1 MVLFIIK
8 LVFGTV
14 GEAMEYGPL
23 IKYFRTQKGLT
34 QKELAKGICSISH
47 LSKIENNAK
56 DANKETITLLFERL
70 EIDNNEISAKDEQIK
85 GLLVLINEKINFFQK
100 REVDQIY
107 NELKEMED
115 IIPFSSSLYLYE
127 LNKYRYYLFK
137 GDLKNAEQQ
146 ESLLNKQRKNFSQ
159 HESYLFQHYN
169 AVCLIMKGQYKKAD
183 SILDSLMPNNSYDF
197 ISGEFL
203 YHRALIKSSLE
214 EPDHAIYYGKKAL
227 QTFMNEHNFIRILHT
242 LMLLGINYTHA
253 KIYDEALG
261 CFQHLMRNAELL
273 NESHILPHV
282 YHNIGYLKGKMQH
295 YQEALYFYE
304 KSLSLQSLD
313 SSYYPM
319 TLYSIGETH
328 YLLKQIDLAAETF
341 EKVLSFSKQLATKK
355 YILLS
360 TYYLKSIECY
370 EDSIQYLEMKVIPYL
385 EESSEH
391 PDTLNQFYRLLSAH
405 YRKIERYERAV
416 KYIEKIS

>member
-1 MVLFIIK
+1 
-8 LVFGTV
+8 
-14 GEAMEYGPL
+14 MEYGPL

-56 DANKETITLLFERL
+56 DANKETIHLLLERL
-70 EIDNNEISAKDEQIK
+70 EIDKNEISAKDERIK
-85 GLLVLINEKINFFQK
+85 GLLNSLNEKINFFQK
-100 REVDQIY
+100 KEVDLVFK
-107 NELKEMED
+107 ELEEMED
-115 IIPFSSSLYLYE
+115 IIPFSTSLYLYE
-127 LNKYRYYLFK
+127 LNKYRYFLFK
-137 GDLKNAEQQ
+137 GDIKVAEQQ

-159 HESYLFQHYN
+159 HERYLFQHYN

-183 SILDSLMPNNSYDF
+183 QVLESLMPSNSYDF
-197 ISGEFL
+197 IAGEFL

-227 QTFMNEHNFIRILHT
+227 QTFMNEHNFIRILHS

-273 NESHILPHV
+273 NESQILPHV
-282 YHNIGYLKGKMQH
+282 YHNIGFLKGKMKNYH
-295 YQEALYFYE
+295 DALYFYG
-304 KSLSLQSLD
+304 KSLELQSTD
-313 SSYYPM
+313 SSHYPM

-328 YLLKQIDLAAETF
+328 YLLNQIDEAVNTF
-341 EKVLSFSKQLATKK
+341 EKVLSFSKQIATRK

-360 TYYLKSIECY
+360 TYYLKAIHCY
-370 EDSIQYLEMKVIPYL
+370 EDSIEYLEMKVIPFL

-391 PDTLNQFYRLLSAH
+391 PDTLNQFYRLLSSH
-405 YRKIERYERAV
+405 YRKIARYEKAV